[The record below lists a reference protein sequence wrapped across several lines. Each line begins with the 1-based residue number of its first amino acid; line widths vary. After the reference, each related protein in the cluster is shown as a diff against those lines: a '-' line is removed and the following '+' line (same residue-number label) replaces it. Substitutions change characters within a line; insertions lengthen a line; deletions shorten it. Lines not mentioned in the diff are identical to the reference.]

1 MQNEELTTNVEI
13 SIPDGSNI
21 ILNATG
27 TEAAIKLTESLL
39 ELIITLGEKTK
50 INKNEDDKSI

>member
-21 ILNATG
+21 IINATG
-27 TEAAIKLTESLL
+27 TDAAIKLTESLL
-39 ELIITLGEKTK
+39 ELIKTLGEKTK
-50 INKNEDDKSI
+50 IHNHEDDKSI

>member
-21 ILNATG
+21 IINATS
-27 TEAAIKLTESLL
+27 TDAAIKLTESLL
-39 ELIITLGEKTK
+39 ELIRTLGEKT
-50 INKNEDDKSI
+50 

>member
-1 MQNEELTTNVEI
+1 MQNEELSTNVEI

-39 ELIITLGEKTK
+39 ELIKTLGEKTK
-50 INKNEDDKSI
+50 IHKDEDDKSI

>member
-21 ILNATG
+21 ILNATS
-27 TEAAIKLTESLL
+27 TEAAVKLTESLL
-39 ELIITLGEKTK
+39 ELIITLGDKTK
-50 INKNEDDKSI
+50 IHKHEDDKSI

>member
-27 TEAAIKLTESLL
+27 TDAAIKLTESLL

-50 INKNEDDKSI
+50 INKNEDDKYI

>member
-27 TEAAIKLTESLL
+27 TDAAIKLTESLL

>member
-21 ILNATG
+21 ILNATS
-27 TEAAIKLTESLL
+27 TEAAVKLTESLL
-39 ELIITLGEKTK
+39 ELIITLG
-50 INKNEDDKSI
+50 NKNKIHKHEDDKSI

>member
-1 MQNEELTTNVEI
+1 MQKEELTTNVEI

-21 ILNATG
+21 IINATS

-50 INKNEDDKSI
+50 I

>member
-1 MQNEELTTNVEI
+1 MQKEELTTNVEI

-21 ILNATG
+21 VLNATG

-39 ELIITLGEKTK
+39 ELIKTLGEK
-50 INKNEDDKSI
+50 S

>member
-1 MQNEELTTNVEI
+1 MQNEELSTNVEI
-13 SIPDGSNI
+13 SIPDGYNI
-21 ILNATG
+21 IINATS

-50 INKNEDDKSI
+50 IYKHEDDKST